1 MVTKRTGRPP
11 GRPRKA
17 RPPRRPKAG
26 RPPQGFRHD
35 PDRYAIGLLD
45 AMLALGKGSRFDC
58 ARAVAVWLV
67 GLEADEQHVSAE
79 HPGLMVTNW
88 WADHTRPG
96 ATAAT
101 VKGKAHTLLKK
112 QRRRSGPFERHWRE
126 MMAQAFDMVIRAR
139 DREAAA
145 KLKPIVFQM
154 AAAVGEGE
162 FADRV
167 MLRMMDAKFDW
178 TVRAGA
184 PVPA

>member
-1 MVTKRTGRPP
+1 
-11 GRPRKA
+11 
-17 RPPRRPKAG
+17 
-26 RPPQGFRHD
+26 
-35 PDRYAIGLLD
+35 
-45 AMLALGKGSRFDC
+45 
-58 ARAVAVWLV
+58 
-67 GLEADEQHVSAE
+67 
-79 HPGLMVTNW
+79 
-88 WADHTRPG
+88 
-96 ATAAT
+96 
-101 VKGKAHTLLKK
+101 
-112 QRRRSGPFERHWRE
+112 